1 MKKNEITVPL
11 IPNDLP
17 WINVEEGGVDL
28 KRKQKYLFYFWS
40 VSCINCRQLSG
51 DVLKETN
58 KFNNLQ
64 VIAVH
69 VPYSEEEKSIELVK
83 EKSTEKGFSLPI
95 VLDQNY
101 HIVQACHIQ
110 AVPSFCLFGSNGK
123 LEFSSMGDVGFKK
136 LLRQLNENSN
146 MEKK

>member
-28 KRKQKYLFYFWS
+28 KGKQKYLFYFWS

-95 VLDQNY
+95 VL
-101 HIVQACHIQ
+101 
-110 AVPSFCLFGSNGK
+110 
-123 LEFSSMGDVGFKK
+123 
-136 LLRQLNENSN
+136 
-146 MEKK
+146 